1 MMTFS
6 WKTTAVNADVSV
18 EITNKLSG
26 FRELENPV
34 REARVSTVVFKEF
47 QMSSVKR
54 DEKIPEF
61 KF

>member
-1 MMTFS
+1 M
-6 WKTTAVNADVSV
+6 NADVSV